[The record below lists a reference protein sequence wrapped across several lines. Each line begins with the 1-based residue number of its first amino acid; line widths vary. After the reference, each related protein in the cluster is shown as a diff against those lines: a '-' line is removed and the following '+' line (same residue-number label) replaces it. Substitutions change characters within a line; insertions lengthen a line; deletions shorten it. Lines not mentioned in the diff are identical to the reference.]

1 MTRLTAFGSG
11 WLALAALLSA
21 SPVHAQGAD
30 ADLVKRGEYLVT
42 AGDCAACHTKPGGK
56 FLAGNYTLNT
66 PIGAIKTP
74 NLTPDEETGLGK
86 WTYETFER
94 AFRHGIG
101 DEGEYLYPAFPFGW
115 YTKVSDED
123 TKAIFAFLKSV
134 PAVKEKREESNIP
147 FPFNIRTAL
156 ITWRTA
162 FFTEG
167 RFKPD
172 PNASEEVN
180 RGGYLVE
187 GLGHCGMC
195 HNERKLVGNTSLAGR
210 FGGGVI
216 DGWYAPN
223 ITPDGHQGIGA
234 WSDEEVVT
242 YLKTGTAPG
251 NRPGVAAGPMRQ
263 TIEESLSK
271 MTDSDLKAMVAY
283 LRTIPAKQTYKEKD
297 LQAFNQPGAPGA
309 DTYLTYCSSC
319 HRPDG
324 KGAEG
329 AIPALAGNTSV
340 QSAGPETVINVIVGG
355 LAAQNGYAPMPAIGQ
370 EMTDQQIKDVTDY
383 IRNSWGNTAPVVSE
397 TGVVATARDKIKTM
411 LAGNAPCS
419 TTDDETLK
427 KSVAEATGGDVLK
440 GLKPT
445 DFVPVLS
452 RVAPQVKAAAPQ
464 AGDAAVVNG
473 LLAAF
478 CQANRGQEE
487 TAPLGWSATI
497 GSFGNVAYSQVKNP
511 EKQAD
516 AGSDQ
521 PPASVTTPPKP

>member
-1 MTRLTAFGSG
+1 MIRLTALGSG
-11 WLALAALLSA
+11 WMALATLLSVT
-21 SPVHAQGAD
+21 PVRAQEAD
-30 ADLVKRGEYLVT
+30 PDLIKRGEYLVT
-42 AGDCAACHTKPGGK
+42 AGDCVACHTKTGGK
-56 FLAGNYTLNT
+56 YLAGNYTLDT

-74 NLTPDEETGLGK
+74 NLTPDDETGLGK
-86 WTYETFER
+86 WTYETFEK

-101 DEGEYLYPAFPFGW
+101 DEGEYLYPAFPFSW
-115 YTKVSDED
+115 YTKVSDDD
-123 TKAIFAFLKSV
+123 TKAIFAYLKSV
-134 PAVKEKREESNIP
+134 PAVKEKREENSIP
-147 FPFNIRTAL
+147 FPFNVRTAL

-172 PNASEEVN
+172 PGASEEVN

-195 HNERKLVGNTSLAGR
+195 HNERKLVGNSSLAGK

-271 MTDSDLKAMVAY
+271 MTDADLKAMVAY

-297 LQAFNQPGAPGA
+297 LQAFNEPGAPGA

-324 KGAEG
+324 KGVEG
-329 AIPALAGNTSV
+329 SIPALAGNTSV
-340 QSAGPETVINVIVGG
+340 QSAGPESVINVIVGG
-355 LAAQNGYAPMPAIGQ
+355 LAAQSGYAPMPAIGQ

-383 IRNSWGNTAPVVSE
+383 IRNSWGNKAPVVSE
-397 TGVVATARDKIKTM
+397 SGVVATARGKIKTM
-411 LAGNAPCS
+411 MAGNAPCS
-419 TTDDETLK
+419 TIDDEGLK
-427 KSVAEATGGDVLK
+427 AAIDGATSGDALK
-440 GLKPT
+440 GLKPN

-452 RVAPQVKAAAPQ
+452 RVAPGVKAAASK
-464 AGDAAVVNG
+464 ANDDAVVNG
-473 LLAAF
+473 LLSAF
-478 CQANRGQEE
+478 CKANRGEGE
-487 TAPLGWSATI
+487 AEPLPWSATI

-511 EKQAD
+511 EKRAD
-516 AGSDQ
+516 AGSGQ

>member
-1 MTRLTAFGSG
+1 MTRLTTLGSG
-11 WLALAALLSA
+11 WLAIAALLSVGTA
-21 SPVHAQGAD
+21 RAQEAD
-30 ADLVKRGEYLVT
+30 ADLIKRGAYLAT
-42 AGDCAACHTKPGGK
+42 AGDCTACHTKAGGK
-56 FLAGNYTLNT
+56 FMAGNFKLDT

-74 NLTPDEETGLGK
+74 NLTPDDETGIGK
-86 WTYETFER
+86 WSYETFEK

-123 TKAIFAFLKSV
+123 TKAIFAYLKSL
-134 PAVKEKREESNIP
+134 PPVKEKREENEIP
-147 FPFNIRTAL
+147 FPFNVRTAL

-162 FFTEG
+162 FFTAE

-172 PNASEEVN
+172 PNASAEVN

-195 HNERKLVGNTSLAGR
+195 HNERKLVGNSSLAGR

-234 WSDEEVVT
+234 WSDEEVVA

-271 MTDSDLKAMVAY
+271 MTDADLKAMVAY

-324 KGAEG
+324 KGVEG
-329 AIPALAGNTSV
+329 AIPALAGNTSI
-340 QSAGPETVINVIVGG
+340 QSRGPETIINVIVGG
-355 LAAQNGYAPMPAIGQ
+355 LAAQSGYAPMPAIGQ
-370 EMTDQQIKDVTDY
+370 EMTDEQIKNVTDY
-383 IRNSWGNTAPVVSE
+383 IRNSWGNKAPVVSE
-397 TGVVATARDKIKTM
+397 TGVVATARQKIKTM
-411 LAGNAPCS
+411 MAGNAPCS
-419 TTDDETLK
+419 TIDDDKLK
-427 KSVAEATGGDVLK
+427 ASVEQATGGDALK
-440 GLKPT
+440 GLKPN

-452 RVAPQVKAAAPQ
+452 RVAPQVKAAAPE
-464 AGDAAVVNG
+464 AGDDAVVNG
-473 LLAAF
+473 LLSAF
-478 CQANRGQEE
+478 CKANRSDRDAE
-487 TAPLGWSATI
+487 PLPWSATI

-511 EKQAD
+511 EKRVD
-516 AGSDQ
+516 AAPGQ
-521 PPASVTTPPKP
+521 PPASGASSPKP

>member
-1 MTRLTAFGSG
+1 MTRLTALGSG
-11 WLALAALLSA
+11 WLALALLFPA
-21 SPVHAQGAD
+21 APAGAQEAE
-30 ADLVKRGEYLVT
+30 ADLIKRGEYLVT
-42 AGDCAACHTKPGGK
+42 AGDCVACHTKPGGK
-56 FLAGNYTLNT
+56 FLAGNYTLDT

-74 NLTPDEETGLGK
+74 NLTPDDETGIGK
-86 WTYETFER
+86 WSYETFEK
-94 AFRHGIG
+94 AFRQGIG

-123 TKAIFAFLKSV
+123 TRAIFAYLKSL

-167 RFKPD
+167 RFQPD
-172 PNASEEVN
+172 PKASAEVN

-195 HNERKLVGNTSLAGR
+195 HNERKLVGNTSLAGK

-234 WSDEEVVT
+234 WSDDEVVT

-271 MTDSDLKAMVAY
+271 MTEADLKAMVAY

-319 HRPDG
+319 HKPDG
-324 KGAEG
+324 KGIEG
-329 AIPALAGNTSV
+329 AVPALAGNTSV

-355 LAAQNGYAPMPAIGQ
+355 LAAQSGYAPMPAIGQ

-383 IRNSWGNTAPVVSE
+383 IRNSWGNKAPVVSE
-397 TGVVATARDKIKTM
+397 TGVVATARGKIKTM
-411 LAGNAPCS
+411 MAGNAPCS
-419 TTDDETLK
+419 TIDDERLK
-427 KSVAEATGGDVLK
+427 AGVAQAVGGDTLK
-440 GLKPT
+440 GLKPN
-445 DFVPVLS
+445 DFVPVLA
-452 RVAPQVKAAAPQ
+452 RIAPQVKAAVPE
-464 AGDAAVVNG
+464 AGDDAVVNG
-473 LLAAF
+473 LLSAF
-478 CQANRGQEE
+478 CTANRSEKE
-487 TAPLGWSATI
+487 AEPLPWSATI

-511 EKQAD
+511 EKRME
-516 AGSDQ
+516 AGTGRVPTS
-521 PPASVTTPPKP
+521 PTMPPKP